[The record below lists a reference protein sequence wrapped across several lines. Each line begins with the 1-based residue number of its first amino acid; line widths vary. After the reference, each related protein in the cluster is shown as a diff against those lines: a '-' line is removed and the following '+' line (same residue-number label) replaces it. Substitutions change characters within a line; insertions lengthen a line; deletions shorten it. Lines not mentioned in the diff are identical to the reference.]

1 MNKIKKALV
10 SSVACLLACINVVG
24 LASCGGLRGDGGP
37 LGSSTSAS
45 STSESGFGFDDL
57 FGSSSSSASS
67 SASSSTPADTGDA
80 NSSTPADTGDAN
92 SSVADS
98 SIEDSSVADSSIE
111 DSSVVDS
118 SEDIISSESSS
129 EESSSSSTNNEINT
143 PVNAIVPYDGSEVTV
158 TFYHTMGAQLKAI
171 LDEYIPEFN
180 AMYPNIT
187 ISHDMMGDYD
197 ALRDQITTELTA
209 GNSPSM
215 AYCYPDHVALYQK
228 AKKVLTLDDYIM
240 SDATVTLDDGTT
252 TTMGY
257 SQAEL
262 NDFIPAYFEEG
273 RAYGDGK
280 MYTLPITKSTEVLY
294 YNKTVF
300 EENGW
305 TVPTTWGEMEALC
318 AKIKAKYPND
328 IPFGYDSESNWF
340 ITMTEQFGSPYTSS
354 KKGEYFLFN
363 NDTNRR
369 FVELFR
375 TWYQKGYFTTEEIY
389 GNYTSNL
396 FKETDPSKPKIY
408 MCIGS
413 SAGATYQCPALT
425 KLPVYDDAGN
435 QTGEVDGYP
444 FEVGISMIPQVD
456 PSNPKVIQQGPSV
469 CLFKKSNPQEVAA
482 TWLFAKFLTTCVEYQ
497 ARVSMNNGY
506 APVIQ
511 SAQQHPVYAD
521 FLAKADGNQ
530 YLQATAVKMTLAQK
544 NAYYISPAFV
554 GSSAAREK
562 VGALLQTCLVTPL
575 NGKSAAELIKE
586 QFDAAINALKYDYGA

>member
-10 SSVACLLACINVVG
+10 SSVACLLACLNVVG
-24 LASCGGLRGDGGP
+24 LASCSGLRGDV
-37 LGSSTSAS
+37 SSSNANSSITNDAS
-45 STSESGFGFDDL
+45 SSSAGGAGWGDL
-57 FGSSSSSASS
+57 FSTSSSSSASS
-67 SASSSTPADTGDA
+67 SEDTASGSAESNEAGT
-80 NSSTPADTGDAN
+80 S
-92 SSVADS
+92 
-98 SIEDSSVADSSIE
+98 
-111 DSSVVDS
+111 VDS
-118 SEDIISSESSS
+118 SEEISVNNSSENPGADSSVDSSVDSSS
-129 EESSSSSTNNEINT
+129 EDSSTGNVITT
-143 PVNAIVPYDGSEVTV
+143 PVNAITPYDGSEVTV
-158 TFYHTMGAQLKAI
+158 TFYHTMGAGLKAI
-171 LDEYIPEFN
+171 LDSYIPEFN

-187 ISHDMMGDYD
+187 IVHDMMGDYD

-252 TTMGY
+252 TTMGFT
-257 SQAEL
+257 QEQL

-273 RAYGDGK
+273 RIYGDGR
-280 MYTLPITKSTEVLY
+280 MYTLPYMKSTEVLY

-305 TVPTTWGEMEALC
+305 TVPTTWGEMEELC

-340 ITMTEQFGSPYTSS
+340 ITMTEQFGSAYTSS

-363 NDTNRR
+363 NETNRA
-369 FVELFR
+369 FVEIFR
-375 TWYQKGYFTTEEIY
+375 TWYEKGYFTTEEIY
-389 GNYTSNL
+389 GSYTSGL
-396 FKETDPSKPKIY
+396 FTQTDPTKQKIY

-413 SAGATYQCPALT
+413 SGGATYQCPALT

-435 QTGEVDGYP
+435 VIGEKDGYP
-444 FEVGISMIPQVD
+444 FEVGVATIPQVN
-456 PSNPKVIQQGPSV
+456 PNNPKVIQQGPSV
-469 CLFKKSNPQEVAA
+469 CLFKKKDAQEVAA
-482 TWLFAKFLTTCVEYQ
+482 AWLFAKFLTTNVEYQ
-497 ARVSMNNGY
+497 ALVSMNNGY
-506 APVIQ
+506 CPVIKSVQ
-511 SAQQHPVYAD
+511 EHPVYAD
-521 FLAKADGNQ
+521 FLASADGNAG
-530 YLQATAVKMTLAQK
+530 LKAAVVQMAIAQK
-544 NAYYISPAFV
+544 DAYYISPAFV

-575 NGKSAAELIKE
+575 GGKTAAQLIKD

>member
-10 SSVACLLACINVVG
+10 SSVACLLACFNVVG
-24 LASCGGLRGDGGP
+24 LASCGGLRAD
-37 LGSSTSAS
+37 SAAS
-45 STSESGFGFDDL
+45 GSTSESGLGFGDI
-57 FGSSSSSASS
+57 FGSSSESVSDSAVD
-67 SASSSTPADTGDA
+67 SAEQSDSATDSAEQSDSAT
-80 NSSTPADTGDAN
+80 
-92 SSVADS
+92 DS
-98 SIEDSSVADSSIE
+98 SGNV
-111 DSSVVDS
+111 
-118 SEDIISSESSS
+118 
-129 EESSSSSTNNEINT
+129 INGAT
-143 PVNAIVPYDGSEVTV
+143 QAITPYDGSEVTV
-158 TFYHTMGAQLKAI
+158 TFYHTMGSALKSI
-171 LDEYIPEFN
+171 LDEYIPVFN
-180 AMYPNIT
+180 EMYPNIT

-197 ALRDQITTELTA
+197 ALREQITTELTA

-240 SDATVTLDDGTT
+240 SDAIVTRADGTT
-252 TTMGY
+252 ETMGY
-257 SQAEL
+257 TQEQL
-262 NDFIPAYFEEG
+262 NDFISSYFEEG

-305 TVPTTWGEMEALC
+305 TVPTTWSEMEALC
-318 AKIKAKYPND
+318 AKIKEKYPND

-340 ITMTEQFGSPYTSS
+340 ITMTEQFGSEYTSS
-354 KKGEYFLFN
+354 TKGSYFLFN
-363 NDTNRR
+363 NDTNRQ
-369 FVELFR
+369 FVEVFR

-396 FKETDPSKPKIY
+396 FKETNPDKQKIY

-413 SAGATYQCPALT
+413 SAGATYQCPSLT
-425 KLPVYDDAGN
+425 KLPVYDESGN

-444 FEVGISMIPQVD
+444 FEVGVAMIPQVT

-469 CLFKKSNPQEVAA
+469 CLFKKDNPQETAA
-482 TWLFAKFLTTCVEYQ
+482 AWLFAKFLTTCVEYQ
-497 ARVSMNNGY
+497 ALVSMNNGY
-506 APVIQ
+506 APVIK
-511 SAQQHPVYAD
+511 SAQEHPVYAD
-521 FLAKADGNQ
+521 FLAKADGNK

-544 NAYYISPAFV
+544 DAYYISPAFV

-575 NGKSAAELIKE
+575 GNKTAAQLIKE
-586 QFDAAINALKYDYGA
+586 QFDAAIAALEYDYGK

>member
-10 SSVACLLACINVVG
+10 STVACMLACFNVVG
-24 LASCGGLRGDGGP
+24 LAACGGLRGD
-37 LGSSTSAS
+37 SSSANAGNS
-45 STSESGFGFDDL
+45 NSTSESGLGFNDL
-57 FGSSSSSASS
+57 FGTSSSESSSSV
-67 SASSSTPADTGDA
+67 GD
-80 NSSTPADTGDAN
+80 
-92 SSVADS
+92 SSVSESDEGTSVGDS
-98 SIEDSSVADSSIE
+98 SEDSSVADSSKDSSVADSSE
-111 DSSVVDS
+111 DSSVADS
-118 SEDIISSESSS
+118 S
-129 EESSSSSTNNEINT
+129 TGNEITT
-143 PVNAIVPYDGSEVTV
+143 PVNDVIPYDGSEVTV

-240 SDATVTLDDGTT
+240 SDETVTLDDGTT

-257 SQAEL
+257 TQEQL

-340 ITMTEQFGSPYTSS
+340 ITMTEQFGSAYTSS

-363 NDTNRR
+363 NDTNRQ
-369 FVELFR
+369 FVEVFR
-375 TWYQKGYFTTEEIY
+375 TWYNKGYFTTEEIY

-396 FKETDPSKPKIY
+396 FKETDPNKPKIY

-413 SAGATYQCPALT
+413 SAGATYQCPSLV
-425 KLPVYDDAGN
+425 KLPVYDENGV
-435 QTGEVDGYP
+435 QTGEKDGYP
-444 FEVGISMIPQVD
+444 FEVGIAMIPQVN

-511 SAQQHPVYAD
+511 SAQEHPVYAD
-521 FLAKADGNQ
+521 FLAKADGNK

-544 NAYYISPAFV
+544 DAYYISPAFV

-575 NGKSAAELIKE
+575 GGKTAAQLIKE
-586 QFDAAINALKYDYGA
+586 QFDAAITALKYDYGA